1 MSVKRYWKD
10 TGQVSSE
17 VGEHSEGDYIR
28 YEDYVALE
36 NRSMALDGL
45 LDGIELIAVNDK
57 SGCQCC
63 SLIVQAIVAE
73 RPTKAKPQGDT

>member
-10 TGQVSSE
+10 TGQVPSE

-28 YEDYVALE
+28 YEDYLALE
-36 NRSMALDGL
+36 NRSLALDGL

-57 SGCQCC
+57 TGCRSCEAV
-63 SLIVQAIVAE
+63 IQAIM
-73 RPTKAKPQGDT
+73 P